1 MNIAMNLLKTSAI
14 IGGAYAL
21 MDLSFQIG
29 KGYML
34 YMMKKYNA
42 TATADEL
49 LSIIKAYAPEAPFV
63 QKVNLKIIEFIAKQ
77 DL

>member
-21 MDLSFQIG
+21 MNLSFQMG

-34 YMMKKYNA
+34 DMMKKHN
-42 TATADEL
+42 ATADEL
-49 LSIIKAYAPEAPFV
+49 LNIIKAYAPEAPFAE
-63 QKVNLKIIEFIAKQ
+63 KANLKIIEFIAKQ